1 MILISDECALYLI
14 LTSIHQKVTVLLKE
28 TRSSQFI
35 LAVKCLIVALLVIV
49 GDLGLATLDA
59 EVAAGEVRVGVGEAV
74 LEEAEQ
80 ADPAHSA
87 APHTIQL
94 PLQLAGERAIVE
106 EVVGGHV
113 GPRVEVPCHH
123 EAAALSDFG

>member
-14 LTSIHQKVTVLLKE
+14 LTSIHQKVTVLIKE
-28 TRSSQFI
+28 TRSSQ
-35 LAVKCLIVALLVIV
+35 LAVKCLTVALLVIV
-49 GDLGLATLDA
+49 GDLGLAPLDA